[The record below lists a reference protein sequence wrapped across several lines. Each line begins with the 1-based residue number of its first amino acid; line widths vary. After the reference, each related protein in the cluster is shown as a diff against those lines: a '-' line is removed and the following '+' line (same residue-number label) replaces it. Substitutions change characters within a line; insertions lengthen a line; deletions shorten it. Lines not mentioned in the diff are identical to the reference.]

1 MKKAMGETIT
11 IIGPGLLGASLAK
24 TVKLKG
30 LFGKVKTW
38 SRREETREKCV
49 GQDWCDEVLE
59 TAEEAVSGA
68 DFVVLCP
75 PVQVIPA
82 LLEQLA
88 GHFEKGAI
96 VTDVGSTKANI
107 CEAAQKVLPEGVE
120 FLGSHPMA
128 GSEKTGLEHA
138 TANLFEGM
146 ACILTPTGSNSQDTI
161 TKVDQFWQAI
171 GMRTGQTSPKEHDR
185 IVAAVSHLPHVLASV
200 LSENLLHKPG
210 NWENYAGKG
219 LRDTTRIAAGDPI
232 LWRQIVADNVGPIE
246 EMLESFQASLSNFQ
260 EALKERDFEK
270 IEQILADG
278 KVHRDSLPPID

>member
-1 MKKAMGETIT
+1 MGDTIT

-24 TVKLKG
+24 AVKQKG
-30 LFGKVKTW
+30 LFGRVKTW
-38 SRREETREKCV
+38 SRRKETREKCV

-59 TAEEAVSGA
+59 TPEEAVAGA
-68 DFVVLCP
+68 EFVVLCP

-88 GHFEKGAI
+88 EHFETGAV
-96 VTDVGSTKANI
+96 VTDVGSTKASI

-128 GSEKTGLEHA
+128 GSEKTGLKHA
-138 TANLFEGM
+138 RADLFEAM
-146 ACILTPTGSNSQDTI
+146 ACILTPTASNSAEVTAQVED
-161 TKVDQFWQAI
+161 FWQDI
-171 GMRTGQTSPKEHDR
+171 GMRTGQTSPEEHDR

-200 LSENLLHKPG
+200 LSENLLHQPADWK
-210 NWENYAGKG
+210 NYAGKG

-232 LWRQIVADNVGPIE
+232 LWRQIIADNLGPIE
-246 EMLESFQASLSNFQ
+246 EMLNGFQESLHVFQ
-260 EALKERDFEK
+260 EALKQRDFDK

-278 KVHRDSLPPID
+278 KVHRDSLP

>member
-1 MKKAMGETIT
+1 MGDTIT

-24 TVKLKG
+24 AVKLKG

-38 SRREETREKCV
+38 SRRKETREKCV
-49 GQDWCDEVLE
+49 GQDWCDEVLD
-59 TAEEAVSGA
+59 TAEKAVAGA

-88 GHFEKGAI
+88 EHFEKGAV

-138 TANLFEGM
+138 RADLFEGM
-146 ACILTPTGSNSQDTI
+146 ACILTPTAANSSETI
-161 TKVDQFWQAI
+161 SKVNQFWQTI
-171 GMRTGQTSPKEHDR
+171 GMRTGQTSPEEHDQ

-200 LSENLLHKPG
+200 LSENLLQKPDE
-210 NWENYAGKG
+210 WKNYAGKG

-246 EMLESFQASLSNFQ
+246 EMLNGFQ
-260 EALKERDFEK
+260 ESLNTFQRALQQRDFEK

-278 KVHRDSLPPID
+278 KVHRDSLPPIH